1 MQFQP
6 LQKLIKNTSFQGRY
20 SPAASIVSKAATIR
34 TTSQKESKDKK
45 NREKLLARPS
55 SEFSLANQSDM
66 ELDYY
71 DYNVVNAGAAPGSY
85 LGMDPAYLV
94 WIPPLDDGNII
105 DELDGEKTPVE
116 PFYEEILPR
125 YKSLDAG
132 SNAETPS
139 DDRPP
144 EPPPKNRA
152 STSFDSSAENI
163 SICTDKDHDT
173 EKETAVV
180 KSPSDLQ
187 EYYELDDIKFADD
200 DSTNE
205 SDSNC
210 KTNKIKMKLFNK
222 NNSRRNDN
230 KIGI

>member
-1 MQFQP
+1 
-6 LQKLIKNTSFQGRY
+6 
-20 SPAASIVSKAATIR
+20 
-34 TTSQKESKDKK
+34 
-45 NREKLLARPS
+45 
-55 SEFSLANQSDM
+55 M

-71 DYNVVNAGAAPGSY
+71 DYNVLNAGAAPGSY

-94 WIPPLDDGNII
+94 WIPPIDDGNII
-105 DELDGEKTPVE
+105 DELNGEKTPVE

-125 YKSLDAG
+125 SGSIDAG
-132 SNAETPS
+132 SNKETPL

-152 STSFDSSAENI
+152 STSFDSSAENL
-163 SICTDKDHDT
+163 SIITDKDHDT
-173 EKETAVV
+173 EKETTVV

-200 DSTNE
+200 DSNNE

-210 KTNKIKMKLFNK
+210 KSNKMKLYNK
-222 NNSRRNDN
+222 NEKSRRNYN
-230 KIGI
+230 QIVK

>member
-1 MQFQP
+1 M
-6 LQKLIKNTSFQGRY
+6 
-20 SPAASIVSKAATIR
+20 
-34 TTSQKESKDKK
+34 
-45 NREKLLARPS
+45 ARPS
-55 SEFSLANQSDM
+55 SEFSLANQSDL

-125 YKSLDAG
+125 YKSMDTG
-132 SNAETPS
+132 SNNETPL
-139 DDRPP
+139 DERPP

-163 SICTDKDHDT
+163 SISTDKDYDT

-210 KTNKIKMKLFNK
+210 KSNKMKLFNK
-222 NNSRRNDN
+222 NSRRRNENN

>member
-1 MQFQP
+1 M
-6 LQKLIKNTSFQGRY
+6 
-20 SPAASIVSKAATIR
+20 
-34 TTSQKESKDKK
+34 
-45 NREKLLARPS
+45 ARPG

-94 WIPPLDDGNII
+94 WIPPIDDGNIME
-105 DELDGEKTPVE
+105 ELDGEKTPVE
-116 PFYEEILPR
+116 PYYEEILPR
-125 YKSLDAG
+125 YKSMETG
-132 SNAETPS
+132 SNRETPS
-139 DDRPP
+139 EDHPP

-152 STSFDSSAENI
+152 STSFDSSTENVSI
-163 SICTDKDHDT
+163 STDKDHDT

-200 DSTNE
+200 DSNND
-205 SDSNC
+205 SDNNC
-210 KTNKIKMKLFNK
+210 KSSKMKMLFNK
-222 NNSRRNDN
+222 NSRRNDN